1 VQILHY
7 LSLGYLYQ
15 GALVTAEVT
24 AGSFLVGLV
33 GGALLAAVLLTRFPP
48 VTVPVRIFVFITRG
62 TPLLLQLLFVYDVLP
77 LEGIKLS
84 ALQTAILVLGV
95 NTMSFFSEVMRG
107 SVLSLDKGQTMAAQ
121 SLGMPPMTVAKSV
134 IIPQAVRVALPQ
146 LANQTVVLILASSL
160 ASTISVPEL
169 TLRSETL
176 SSSTFQVI
184 PVYVASGIMYLVM
197 TTVVSAVQVLLERN
211 LDLDRSPDARRQILR
226 RGPFNMAVLR
236 RAMGQIV
243 GSPAMARDVG
253 ANVAASATGG
263 PGSQVP
269 SAPGAPAVRAG
280 ARAPNVA
287 TDHSVPT
294 ESTLAK
300 ELASELEASAPAD
313 GQPLLSVRGVKKRYG
328 ESWALKGV
336 DLDVMPGQVVVVMG
350 SSGCG
355 KSTLLR
361 CIAQLERVDA
371 GEISV
376 TGQRFGTDVQGR
388 RLKGARLARARSAAG
403 ITMVFQNFELFKHMT
418 ALKNITVAPMRVR
431 GQAREDAE
439 RHGRH
444 LLFSVGLS
452 SYGERLPRQ
461 LSGGQQQRVAIARAL
476 AVRPRLMLLDEP
488 TSALDPEMV
497 HEVLTVLRGL
507 AAAGMTMVVVTHE
520 VRFALDIADQI
531 VFMADGEVVEI
542 GRPDEVLRSP
552 EKEATRS
559 FLRLLEV

>member
-24 AGSFLVGLV
+24 GGSFIVGLF

-48 VTVPVRIFVFITRG
+48 VTVPIRIFVFITRG

-84 ALQTAILVLGV
+84 AVQTAILVLGV

-121 SLGMPPMTVAKSV
+121 SLGMPPLTVAKSIV
-134 IIPQAVRVALPQ
+134 IPQAVRVALPQ

-197 TTVVSAVQVLLERN
+197 TTIVSAVQVMLERN
-211 LDLDRSPDARRQILR
+211 LDLDRTPDARRQILR
-226 RGPFNMAVLR
+226 RGPFNMTVLR
-236 RAMGQIV
+236 RAVGQIV
-243 GSPAMARDVG
+243 GAPVMGQIGQG
-253 ANVAASATGG
+253 AVLATAASR
-263 PGSQVP
+263 
-269 SAPGAPAVRAG
+269 GAPATGLDASAAPLA
-280 ARAPNVA
+280 ARTQSV
-287 TDHSVPT
+287 TTEHDVPT
-294 ESTLAK
+294 ESKLAK
-300 ELASELEASAPAD
+300 ELASELEVSAPAD
-313 GQPLLSVRGVKKRYG
+313 GQPLVSVRGLRKKYG
-328 ESWALKGV
+328 ESWALSGV

-371 GEISV
+371 GAISV
-376 TGQRFGTDVQGR
+376 AGQRFGTDAQGR
-388 RLKGARLARARSAAG
+388 RLKGTRLAKARAAAG

-418 ALKNITVAPMRVR
+418 ALKNITIAPMRVR
-431 GQAREDAE
+431 GQSREDAE

-452 SYGERLPRQ
+452 SYGDRLPRQ

-488 TSALDPEMV
+488 TSALDPTMV

-542 GRPDEVLRSP
+542 GRPEEVLRSP
-552 EKEATRS
+552 EREATRS